1 MIKNPEYKG
10 KWTAPMIDNPEY
22 KGVWKA
28 ARIPNPNYFTDS
40 SPSKF
45 EKMGGIGFE
54 LWTMQADILFD
65 NIYIGHSESEA
76 AKFTK
81 ETWAVKNAIEKAL
94 DDAEKPKMSD
104 DVFDGDWKEDPV
116 EFITQSVS
124 QFVQLAR
131 LDITAAFKHMPMTG
145 GSLVI
150 GAFTTLA
157 LLGGLVSLLLAPAK
171 PKAASVAKKPVAKK
185 EPVKAVV
192 VEEEEIV
199 VEDAPV
205 EETPRKRTTRRTE

>member
-10 KWTAPMIDNPEY
+10 KWTAPMIDNPEF
-22 KGVWKA
+22 KGVWKP

-81 ETWAVKNAIEKAL
+81 ETWAVKHAVEEAVEA
-94 DDAEKPKMSD
+94 AEKPKMSD
-104 DVFDGDWKEDPV
+104 DVFDGDWKDDPV
-116 EFITQSVS
+116 QFITQSVA

-131 LDITAAFKHMPMTG
+131 LDFAAAFKHMPMTG

-157 LLGGLVSLLLAPAK
+157 LLGGLVSLLLAPVCPSEYTDLGETQVRAGR
-171 PKAASVAKKPVAKK
+171 K
-185 EPVKAVV
+185 E
-192 VEEEEIV
+192 
-199 VEDAPV
+199 
-205 EETPRKRTTRRTE
+205 TCC